1 VAEQLNAYRPL
12 DDEVGHGIYKGVLKG
27 LPSAVLVCDS
37 VEHAGTDRPK
47 AWFVRSNKAR
57 TRDFATA
64 KGFAE

>member
-1 VAEQLNAYRPL
+1 
-12 DDEVGHGIYKGVLKG
+12 
-27 LPSAVLVCDS
+27 VLVCDS